1 VQYVSGIEK
10 YKKSVRRVCMDM
22 SVGKFLLSGVSW
34 LDENVLGSWYS
45 HECLMSVWLV
55 SRIVPADWIEEELPE
70 HMKMV
75 AIIELR
81 KARICC
87 RGNGR

>member
-1 VQYVSGIEK
+1 VWANFYSPESAGLTKMSSDPGIA
-10 YKKSVRRVCMDM
+10 
-22 SVGKFLLSGVSW
+22 
-34 LDENVLGSWYS
+34 
-45 HECLMSVWLV
+45 MSVWLV

-70 HMKMV
+70 RMKMV